1 MLVLLLS
8 CLIVFYRYE
17 PYEKRYE
24 NNVIISP
31 AEGTVSYL
39 KQSGDRIHVSI
50 YLNFL
55 TKHYQI
61 CPVNGVIVKRIYD
74 NIGTFSL
81 ANNHR
86 KSRFN
91 EKKIHSIQMENG
103 KILKVTQIA
112 GFFARRIVSSDNT
125 PEEVLA
131 GEYFGMIKLGS
142 RVDLEFEGD
151 ISNIKIKDGQKIH
164 IGDEVY
170 TY

>member
-1 MLVLLLS
+1 LLF
-8 CLIVFYRYE
+8 CLILFYRYE
-17 PYEKRYE
+17 PYEQRYE

-31 AEGTVSYL
+31 AEGTVSYI
-39 KQSGDRIHVSI
+39 KESGDKIHVSI
-50 YLNFL
+50 YLSFL

-74 NIGTFSL
+74 NVGKFSL

-112 GFFARRIVSSDNT
+112 GFFPRRIVSSDNT
-125 PEEVLA
+125 PENVLA
-131 GEYFGMIKLGS
+131 GEYLGMIKFGS

-151 ISNIKIKDGQKIH
+151 ITNIKIKDGQKIH

-170 TY
+170 KYL